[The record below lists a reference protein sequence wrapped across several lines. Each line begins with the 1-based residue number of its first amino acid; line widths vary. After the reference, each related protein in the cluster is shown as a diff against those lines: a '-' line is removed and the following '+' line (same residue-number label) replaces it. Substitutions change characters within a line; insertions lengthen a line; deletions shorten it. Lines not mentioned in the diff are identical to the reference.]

1 VDARAPTGRCRWY
14 GGAAVLLEVVLSVAI
29 LSLAMMVLGAQFSI
43 GLETA
48 QLSQR
53 QRQALMLAESVL
65 SQIEMGTLELDED
78 EFIGEFGSQYPGYAW
93 RVTTESSPIE
103 GMKLLT
109 VSILVAGRPV
119 GEEGEQAELES
130 YEEVLSVRTLR
141 AEHMPLDLEQFT
153 SPDQQ
158 AEDLCDQLPPEF
170 CELLNELGI
179 DLNDFDI
186 PKLIQKLDMESLLE
200 LLPMLPMLEQLP
212 QGQMGGS
219 LWDQIRQQIQA
230 YQKSQQP
237 GGGDDQE
244 QEEGDEAE
252 QEDGGEQ
259 ESDLQEDEPA
269 ETKPPS
275 EGTPIP
281 GSRGA
286 GGRRR

>member
-1 VDARAPTGRCRWY
+1 MDARTQTSRCRRHVR
-14 GGAAVLLEVVLSVAI
+14 AAVLLEVVLSVAI
-29 LSLAMMVLGAQFSI
+29 LSLTMMVLGAQFSI

-53 QRQALMLAESVL
+53 QRQGLMLAESIV

-78 EFIGEFGSQYPGYAW
+78 EFVGEFGSQYPGYAW

-109 VSILVAGRPV
+109 VSILAGLPDDEG
-119 GEEGEQAELES
+119 GELVELENF
-130 YEEVLSVRTLR
+130 EEVLSVRTLR
-141 AEHMPLDLEQFT
+141 AEHMPLDLEQFVA
-153 SPDQQ
+153 PDQQ

-186 PKLIQKLDMESLLE
+186 PKLIQQLDMESLLE

-237 GGGDDQE
+237 SRDDDAE
-244 QEEGDEAE
+244 QDEGDEGAE
-252 QEDGGEQ
+252 EDTDQE
-259 ESDLQEDEPA
+259 ESELEEDQPSD
-269 ETKPPS
+269 TKPRPGS
-275 EGTPIP
+275 TPIP
-281 GSRGA
+281 T

>member
-1 VDARAPTGRCRWY
+1 MDARTQTDRCR
-14 GGAAVLLEVVLSVAI
+14 GHSRAAVLLEVVLSVAI

-43 GLETA
+43 GLQTA

-53 QRQALMLAESVL
+53 QRQGLMLAESIV

-78 EFIGEFGSQYPGYAW
+78 EFIDEFGSQYPGYAW

-109 VSILVAGRPV
+109 VSILAGLPDD
-119 GEEGEQAELES
+119 EEGEPAGLERF
-130 YEEVLSVRTLR
+130 EEILSVRTLR
-141 AEHMPLDLEQFT
+141 AEHMPLDLEQFVA
-153 SPDQQ
+153 PDQQ
-158 AEDLCDQLPPEF
+158 VEDLCDRVPPEF

-186 PKLIQKLDMESLLE
+186 PKLIQQLDMESLLE

-219 LWDQIRQQIQA
+219 LWDQIRQEIQA

-237 GGGDDQE
+237 SRGDDAE
-244 QEEGDEAE
+244 QEEGDQAE
-252 QEDGGEQ
+252 EGDTDQQ
-259 ESDLQEDEPA
+259 ESEVAEDQPS
-269 ETKPPS
+269 ETKPP
-275 EGTPIP
+275 EGSTPIP
-281 GSRGA
+281 S
-286 GGRRR
+286 GGRR

>member
-1 VDARAPTGRCRWY
+1 M
-14 GGAAVLLEVVLSVAI
+14 LLEVVLSVAI

-53 QRQALMLAESVL
+53 QRQGLMLAESVV

-78 EFIGEFGSQYPGYAW
+78 EFLGEFGSQYPGYAW

-103 GMKLLT
+103 GMELLT
-109 VSILVAGRPV
+109 VSILVGRPDD
-119 GEEGEQAELES
+119 EEGEQAELES
-130 YEEVLSVRTLR
+130 FEEVLSVRTLR

-153 SPDQQ
+153 PPDQPV
-158 AEDLCDQLPPEF
+158 EDLCDQLPPEF

-186 PKLIQKLDMESLLE
+186 PKLIQQLDMESLLE

-237 GGGDDQE
+237 GRDDDAE
-244 QEEGDEAE
+244 QEEGDQTEE
-252 QEDGGEQ
+252 EEDTGQE
-259 ESDLQEDEPA
+259 ESEVEEDQPG
-269 ETKPPS
+269 ETKPPV

-281 GSRGA
+281 GSPGA